1 MCGHTYV
8 VTLVEI
14 PACRKLSGI
23 KVDLVALVVAW
34 IDQNHQAGV
43 YVQSGKTP
51 ADDLRKALEHVPSE
65 KLLGVVLNR
74 QKTSS
79 KRYGYG
85 YYYR

>member
-1 MCGHTYV
+1 V
-8 VTLVEI
+8 VV
-14 PACRKLSGI
+14 R
-23 KVDLVALVVAW
+23 
-34 IDQNHQAGV
+34 
-43 YVQSGKTP
+43 SGKTP